1 MLAWID
7 SSFYIIFFYIKLPLY
22 FLIAFFNH
30 FYNKFV
36 IPNSDAN
43 KIFFFFLIPLRPQIA
58 WKKEE
63 KHYSAKSKDRSSV
76 RNHNFI

>member
-1 MLAWID
+1 MQTR
-7 SSFYIIFFYIKLPLY
+7 
-22 FLIAFFNH
+22 
-30 FYNKFV
+30 
-36 IPNSDAN
+36 
-43 KIFFFFLIPLRPQIA
+43 FFFFLIPLRPQIA